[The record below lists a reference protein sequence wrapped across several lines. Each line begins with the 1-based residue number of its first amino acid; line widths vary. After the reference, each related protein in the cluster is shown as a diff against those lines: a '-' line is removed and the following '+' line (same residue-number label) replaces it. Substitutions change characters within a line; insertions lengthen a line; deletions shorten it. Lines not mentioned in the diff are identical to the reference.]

1 MIHQILYK
9 HGLHEFLNKFSK
21 CSLNFSAFKRGK
33 INRYTQSVG
42 PLQLLRVCQEIVG
55 NKGMMWI

>member
-9 HGLHEFLNKFSK
+9 HGLHECLNKFSK